1 MRRALTFTR
10 LLFPLYSLA
19 AAPLTVVSHPLSELV
34 TCPTHDAQAQV
45 RSFAVGLGGK
55 SLIWGPMA
63 ASLVRG
69 LTVATTLMLFS
80 MPLRYRLSMLT
91 GPKVRAGMRR
101 R

>member
-1 MRRALTFTR
+1 MRRALTFTL

-19 AAPLTVVSHPLSELV
+19 AAPLTVSR
-34 TCPTHDAQAQV
+34 DAQAQV

-63 ASLVRG
+63 ASLVWG

-80 MPLRYRLSMLT
+80 MPLMYRLSMQT

-101 R
+101 I